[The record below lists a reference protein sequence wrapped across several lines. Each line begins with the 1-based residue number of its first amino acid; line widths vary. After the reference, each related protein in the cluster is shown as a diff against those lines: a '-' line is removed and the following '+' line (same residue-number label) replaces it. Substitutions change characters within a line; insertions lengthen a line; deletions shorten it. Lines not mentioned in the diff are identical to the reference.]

1 MNTHHYKRYL
11 EDKNYLSDLVEEEL
25 EAINKSLFRKRLKGT
40 EALYRDDVR
49 AELASR
55 EYQIRVQKKSRDLL
69 NTLRVIFCAKEAL
82 WKNIRDGDP
91 GLATKKL
98 YDYGRMIGLRVND
111 MSNIPTNIWTTN
123 ALLNLVN
130 GKSKLNTDEH
140 FYSLYANAG
149 PDMIFAALEKDIRF
163 DIDDLGFLVYKYNQT
178 IKATCQENNVLGVYH
193 RNNKMIDP
201 ETSYREVG
209 VSQLVMFPQK
219 NTLIKDAW
227 HLLFEQW
234 ELDPNDIEVPFSN
247 VITLEEAA
255 ELHPELKI
263 LLPEK
268 ESINTSVSVEDTLE
282 EKYNNVNLLRREEQQ

>member
-1 MNTHHYKRYL
+1 MNYDYKKYL
-11 EDKNYLSDLVEEEL
+11 EDKNYLSGLLVEDL
-25 EAINKSLFRKRLKGT
+25 ETINKSLFRKRLKGT
-40 EALYRDDVR
+40 EAQFRDDVR
-49 AELASR
+49 AELTNR

-111 MSNIPTNIWTTN
+111 MSNIPTNIWTTA

-130 GKSKLNTDEH
+130 GKAKLNTDEH

-247 VITLEEAA
+247 VITLEKAA
-255 ELHPELKI
+255 EMHPELKK

-268 ESINTSVSVEDTLE
+268 DSINTSVVENLTVETTLE
-282 EKYNNVNLLRREEQQ
+282 EK

>member
-1 MNTHHYKRYL
+1 MNYDYKKYL
-11 EDKNYLSDLVEEEL
+11 EDKNYLSELLVEDL
-25 EAINKSLFRKRLKGT
+25 EAINKGLFRKRLKGT
-40 EALYRDDVR
+40 EAEFRDAVR
-49 AELASR
+49 AEIANR

-111 MSNIPTNIWTTN
+111 MSNIPTNIWTTA

-130 GKSKLNTDEH
+130 GKAKLNTDEH

-255 ELHPELKI
+255 EMHPELKK

-268 ESINTSVSVEDTLE
+268 DSINTSVVENLTVETTLE
-282 EKYNNVNLLRREEQQ
+282 EK